1 MASSRHNM
9 RRRTSPTNT
18 SSPKNT
24 SLRNEALFEINREDS
39 SEEWTEP
46 PLRAPVPSF
55 EDYKGLERHGVLE
68 HMAPL
73 GSLPNSKVRA
83 RLKQHEPPRRATHLK
98 NGELRGLKE
107 EVSTPEPAPLVAARR
122 SEPRRTEERT
132 TKVSSSRERD
142 TDHDYTPTFKGST
155 RAVLAR
161 PASTHPVLPGP
172 VSSRTAQ
179 GRLRLKQIVDSA
191 VARANELGDPIL
203 GNAVMELYTESLH
216 NPTVADL
223 LDAVLTQKP
232 SPAQTADFQSR
243 IKAARKRYR
252 EHQVSQ
258 NPSSKAVSNSP
269 AAKSARSSVTRHC
282 DSAKNLSTPPI
293 LNSHPSNSNH
303 HSSQPISDTMEAN
316 GSPSKDERPP
326 KRIKRSESA
335 SSDSSLLSS
344 LDSAIDDEELPPTIE
359 LSAVTISNHAS
370 NQKLP
375 QSKAQS
381 SNGPKLGTFSL
392 RPTDPLARRPIL
404 SRTSSN
410 PPPYDAAAKKRE
422 ELRLMYN
429 QILGAPRESS
439 IRGSPS
445 PMYSSHSTPP
455 ILALTERNQEGRLR
469 NGSSQR
475 RGRDD
480 YEALDSPG
488 SSNFG
493 EVLIPPPGGA
503 SRGATPNQIGRPPK
517 GLKKA
522 ARIKMS

>member
-9 RRRTSPTNT
+9 RRRMSPTDT
-18 SSPKNT
+18 SSPKN
-24 SLRNEALFEINREDS
+24 LPLKIEAQFEMNKGDL

-98 NGELRGLKE
+98 NGEPRGPRE
-107 EVSTPEPAPLVAARR
+107 EVSTPEPAPLVAPRR
-122 SEPRRTEERT
+122 SEPRKTEERT
-132 TKVSSSRERD
+132 TKVSSAREKD
-142 TDHDYTPTFKGST
+142 EDHDYAPTLKGST
-155 RAVLAR
+155 KEALPK

-179 GRLRLKQIVDSA
+179 GRLKLKQIVDSA
-191 VARANELGDPIL
+191 VTRATELRDPIL
-203 GNAVMELYTESLH
+203 GNAVKELYTESLH

-232 SPAQTADFQSR
+232 SPAQTAEFQSR

-252 EHQVSQ
+252 EYKVSQ

-269 AAKSARSSVTRHC
+269 AAKSARSSVTRHF
-282 DSAKNLSTPPI
+282 DTAKDLSTPPTV
-293 LNSHPSNSNH
+293 NSHLPNSNH
-303 HSSQPISDTMEAN
+303 HSSEPISDTMKAN
-316 GSPSKDERPP
+316 RSPLKDERPP
-326 KRIKRSESA
+326 KRIKRSKST

-344 LDSAIDDEELPPTIE
+344 LDSAIDDEELPPTIKS
-359 LSAVTISNHAS
+359 SAILSNHTF
-370 NQKLP
+370 NQKVP

-381 SNGPKLGTFSL
+381 SNGPRLGTFPL
-392 RPTDPLARRPIL
+392 RPTDPLVRRPVL
-404 SRTSSN
+404 SHTVPN
-410 PPPYDAAAKKRE
+410 PPPHDAAAKKRE
-422 ELRLMYN
+422 DFRLKYN
-429 QILGAPRESS
+429 QILGAPQESAL
-439 IRGSPS
+439 RGSPS
-445 PMYSSHSTPP
+445 PMYSSHSTPSVP
-455 ILALTERNQEGRLR
+455 ALTARDQKGRSR
-469 NGSSQR
+469 NGASQR
-475 RGRDD
+475 RGKDD
-480 YEALDSPG
+480 YESLDSPG

-493 EVLIPPPGGA
+493 EHLIPPPPGA
-503 SRGATPNQIGRPPK
+503 SRAATPNQLGRPPK

-522 ARIKMS
+522 ARIKLS